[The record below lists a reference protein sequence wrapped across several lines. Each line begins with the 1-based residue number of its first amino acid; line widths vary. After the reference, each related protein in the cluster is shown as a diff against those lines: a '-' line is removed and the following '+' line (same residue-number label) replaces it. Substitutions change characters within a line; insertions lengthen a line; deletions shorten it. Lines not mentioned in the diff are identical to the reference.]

1 MMAEDDG
8 PHFHEGIEMTKATLV
23 TIGIALLVIWALG
36 FIVFKVAGFLIH
48 VLLIVAVIALIAGVV
63 RRVRG
68 VT

>member
-1 MMAEDDG
+1 
-8 PHFHEGIEMTKATLV
+8 MTKATLV
-23 TIGIALLVIWALG
+23 TIGIALMVIWALG

-68 VT
+68 VS